1 MQGIKYDTLF
11 NIDSHTPI
19 PLLQNYLLE
28 KEWITP
34 EEHIQS
40 TEKPGEGNMNVVL
53 RIRTNTRS
61 FILKQSR
68 PYVQKYQQIA
78 APLERIEVERDFYE
92 TVKSSALNA
101 HIPKILGYDAETF
114 VMILEDLGHCED
126 MTLMYAKKS
135 FSKKAL
141 EKLVFILGLIH
152 KKKVPADF
160 PKNLE
165 MRYLN
170 HQHIFVLPF
179 LEDNG
184 FQLDDVQPGLQE
196 LSMSYKKD
204 TGLKTL
210 VDHIGKIYLSEG
222 HTLIHGDYYPGSWMT
237 EGNNLYVID
246 PEFGFVGFAEFDL
259 GVMVA
264 HLILA
269 THKPD
274 YMDTI
279 LEKYEGKADRRLVSQ
294 VAGIEIMRRLIGLAQ
309 LPLVRSIEEKE
320 YLLQMAHKMIL
331 V

>member
-1 MQGIKYDTLF
+1 MF

-19 PLLQNYLLE
+19 PQLQNYLLE
-28 KEWITP
+28 KEWITQ

-40 TEKPGEGNMNVVL
+40 AEKPGEGNMNVVL

-126 MTLMYAKKS
+126 MTSMYVKKS
-135 FSKKAL
+135 FSKREL

-165 MRYLN
+165 MRHLN

-196 LSMSYKKD
+196 LSKSYKTD
-204 TGLKTL
+204 TKLKTII
-210 VDHIGKIYLSEG
+210 DSIGNQYLSEG
-222 HTLIHGDYYPGSWMT
+222 HTLLHGDYYPGSWMT
-237 EGNNLYVID
+237 EGDNLYVID

-269 THKPD
+269 THKPG
-274 YMDTI
+274 YLDTV

-309 LPLVRSIEEKE
+309 LPLDRSIKEKE
-320 YLLQMAHKMIL
+320 YLLQMAYKMIL
-331 V
+331 I